1 MRGAVANWP
10 FKVIQGGAGNPSV
23 ASQSLAGRGRE
34 AASPAS
40 IAEIH
45 SMDNKSSHNA
55 AKTPS
60 VKARAVSLL
69 AQREYSRQAL
79 QEKLVS
85 ENASP
90 EEVEQALAQ
99 LEAKGL
105 VDDTRVVETLVNRR
119 AGKLGGMRLRQE
131 LQAKGVSPELVA
143 ETMAGLKDSE
153 LARALAIWQKKFGH
167 VATDAATRNRQAR
180 FLATR
185 GFSSDVV
192 KQVVAGVEE
201 D

>member
-1 MRGAVANWP
+1 MRTAVVNWP
-10 FKVIQGGAGNPSV
+10 FKVIQGGG
-23 ASQSLAGRGRE
+23 QQ
-34 AASPAS
+34 PAS
-40 IAEIH
+40 DDITGPGLVRGKTPAPQA
-45 SMDNKSSHNA
+45 SA
-55 AKTPS
+55 AQGLGKTPS
-60 VKARAVSLL
+60 VKARAVNLL

-79 QEKLVS
+79 QDKLHS

-90 EEVEQALAQ
+90 EDIEQALAQ

-105 VDDTRVVETLVNRR
+105 VSDARVAETLVHRR

-185 GFSSDVV
+185 GFSGDVV
-192 KQVVAGVEE
+192 RQVVAGVSE
-201 D
+201 DD

>member
-10 FKVIQGGAGNPSV
+10 FKVIQGGAGNSPEVQQV
-23 ASQSLAGRGRE
+23 A
-34 AASPAS
+34 
-40 IAEIH
+40 
-45 SMDNKSSHNA
+45 DSSNSKDA
-55 AKTPS
+55 RAPN

-79 QEKLVS
+79 QDKLVS

-153 LARALAIWQKKFGH
+153 LARALAVWQKKFGH

-201 D
+201 DCSHVGLPTTVIG

>member
-10 FKVIQGGAGNPSV
+10 FKVIQGGAGNPSL

-45 SMDNKSSHNA
+45 SMDTKSRHNA

-99 LEAKGL
+99 LWDA
-105 VDDTRVVETLVNRR
+105 R
-119 AGKLGGMRLRQE
+119 
-131 LQAKGVSPELVA
+131 GVQFDP
-143 ETMAGLKDSE
+143 
-153 LARALAIWQKKFGH
+153 
-167 VATDAATRNRQAR
+167 
-180 FLATR
+180 
-185 GFSSDVV
+185 DVV
-192 KQVVAGVEE
+192 DAFIKQAHAIGLIAQRLADTEQDLQRKMQFMDEAVAAPPVR
-201 D
+201 

>member
-1 MRGAVANWP
+1 MRAAVVNWP
-10 FKVIQGGAGNPSV
+10 FKVIQGGGQP
-23 ASQSLAGRGRE
+23 
-34 AASPAS
+34 PAS
-40 IAEIH
+40 DDITGPGLVRGKTPAPQA
-45 SMDNKSSHNA
+45 SA
-55 AKTPS
+55 AQGLGKTPS
-60 VKARAVSLL
+60 VKARAVNLL

-79 QEKLVS
+79 QDKLQS

-90 EEVEQALAQ
+90 EDIEQALAQ

-105 VDDTRVVETLVNRR
+105 VSDARVAETLVHRR

-185 GFSSDVV
+185 GFSGDVV
-192 KQVVAGVEE
+192 RQVVAGVSE
-201 D
+201 DD

>member
-1 MRGAVANWP
+1 MRAAVVNWP
-10 FKVIQGGAGNPSV
+10 FKVIQGGAQAP
-23 ASQSLAGRGRE
+23 ADTPKLTDTGRGKT
-34 AASPAS
+34 AAPPV
-40 IAEIH
+40 
-45 SMDNKSSHNA
+45 
-55 AKTPS
+55 TS

-79 QEKLVS
+79 RDKLISDDASEQEI
-85 ENASP
+85 ED
-90 EEVEQALAQ
+90 ALAQ
-99 LEAKGL
+99 LEARGL
-105 VDDTRVVETLVNRR
+105 VSDTRVVETLVNRR

-167 VATDAATRNRQAR
+167 IATDAATRNRQAR

-185 GFSSDVV
+185 GFSGDVV
-192 KQVVAGVEE
+192 RQVVAGVADET
-201 D
+201 